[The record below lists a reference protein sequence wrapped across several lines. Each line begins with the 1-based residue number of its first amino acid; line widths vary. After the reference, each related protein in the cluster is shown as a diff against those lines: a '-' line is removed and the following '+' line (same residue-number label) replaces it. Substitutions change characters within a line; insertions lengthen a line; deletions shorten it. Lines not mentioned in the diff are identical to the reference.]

1 MNKKAIIS
9 VISFAVGAI
18 AGVAVSIY
26 KEKHP
31 VEVTKGSDIVDEE
44 NPEPEESIDEMEE
57 YEPSPNSAYE
67 TIAAK
72 YSSNERKE
80 HTVKT
85 KPSII
90 SPDDYGEIDHY
101 DQTEFMYMAD
111 GVLLNEE
118 QEIVDNYERLIGD
131 ALQHFGEYEEDS
143 VYVQNDRL
151 KLYIAILKDERKST
165 ELPRRYAH

>member
-44 NPEPEESIDEMEE
+44 NPEPEEPIDEMEE
-57 YEPSPNSAYE
+57 YEPSPNNTYKSMAE
-67 TIAAK
+67 K

-80 HTVKT
+80 HAVKS

-90 SPDDYGEIDHY
+90 SPDDYGEIDYY

-165 ELPRRYAH
+165 ELPKRYAH

>member
-44 NPEPEESIDEMEE
+44 NPEPEEPIDEMEE
-57 YEPSPNSAYE
+57 YEPSPNNTYE
-67 TIAAK
+67 SMAEK

-80 HTVKT
+80 RTVKV

-90 SPDDYGEIDHY
+90 SPDDYGEIDYY

-165 ELPRRYAH
+165 ELPKRYAH

>member
-18 AGVAVSIY
+18 AGAAMSFY

-44 NPEPEESIDEMEE
+44 NPESEEPIDEMKE
-57 YEPSPNSAYE
+57 YESSPNNTYE
-67 TIAAK
+67 SIAEK

-80 HTVKT
+80 RTVKS

-90 SPDDYGEIDHY
+90 SPDDYGEIDYY
-101 DQTEFMYMAD
+101 DQTEFMYMSD
-111 GVLLNEE
+111 GILLNEE

-131 ALQHFGEYEEDS
+131 ALQHFGEYEADS

-165 ELPRRYAH
+165 ELPKRYAH